1 MPYRDRPTCIMRDRF
16 LAAVMAVLAYAQAF
30 NLWLGRQTYLTL
42 SEIHEFGFAKRL
54 DAALGLT
61 GPNAARGQLGF
72 QTVLAA
78 LIVVVGA
85 SLAVIVVDRFD
96 TSLGS
101 PSSSA
106 LSESQNDILTGFAD
120 MASLIGPLLLVGIAV
135 VIIGLLRRAQSA

>member
-1 MPYRDRPTCIMRDRF
+1 MRDKLTAF
-16 LAAVMAVLAYAQAF
+16 VMAIAAYAQAL
-30 NLWLGRQTYLTL
+30 NHWLGAQLYLTL
-42 SEIHEFGFAKRL
+42 REIKEFGFADRL
-54 DAALGLT
+54 AVAAGDDFQ
-61 GPNAARGQLGF
+61 RGQLGF